1 MYVKTQTEEKREQ
14 AYAAPGLWEE
24 RLGVGEAAGEVLLE
38 EMTMLEIP
46 VCAQMLKDVPQALIE
61 PSLHKPQVNQLVF

>member
-1 MYVKTQTEEKREQ
+1 M
-14 AYAAPGLWEE
+14 
-24 RLGVGEAAGEVLLE
+24 LLE